1 MSKFR
6 PRSSP
11 RLASGRSVSLLP
23 VLKIGGGGGERGVGG
38 RGVGGVKL
46 AMTEKVRGGVGY
58 AGVRVCGVK

>member
-1 MSKFR
+1 M
-6 PRSSP
+6 
-11 RLASGRSVSLLP
+11 LP